1 MYDTSIYIHIPFCI
15 RRCGYCD
22 FNTYAGLQGLIPAY
36 AEAVRRELDYLTNTM
51 SARLAVHTLFFGG
64 GTPSLLPEEMFER
77 IIGAVRKNFSLAE
90 DAEITIEANPGT
102 VKLEH
107 LRSIHG
113 CGVNRI
119 SLGMQS
125 VNTKELIMLER
136 QHTFMDVV
144 QAVEWAR
151 TAGIDNLNLDLIY
164 GLPRQTLE
172 MWLNSLN
179 AALSLMPEHLSLYAL
194 TIEQGTPMQHLVEK
208 GTLPQPDD
216 DLAADM
222 YDAAREILAAQGYI
236 QYEISNW
243 ARRNHSGE
251 LLACKHN
258 LQYWRNL
265 PYLGVGA
272 GAHGFIEHHRTVDV
286 LQPNAYIN
294 RMKSRDIAKENLSFP
309 NTPATIQSNFI
320 DQDTEIGETMMTGLR
335 LVDEGVSSLD
345 FQNRF
350 GMELQDRFGQQI
362 DHFLSVGLLAW
373 AGEKGN
379 RLRLTPKAY
388 LIGNQVFMDFI

>member
-1 MYDTSIYIHIPFCI
+1 MNGTSIYIHIPFCI
-15 RRCGYCD
+15 HRCGYCD

-36 AEAVRRELDYLTNTM
+36 AETVRRELDYLSNT
-51 SARLAVHTLFFGG
+51 APGRLTVHTLFFGG
-64 GTPSLLPEEMFER
+64 GTPSLLPEEEFER
-77 IIGAVRKNFSLAE
+77 IIGAIRKNFNLAE

-107 LRSIHG
+107 LRSIRG

-119 SLGMQS
+119 SFGMQS
-125 VNTKELIMLER
+125 VNTEELIMLER
-136 QHTFMDVV
+136 QHTFTDVI

-151 TAGIDNLNLDLIY
+151 TGGIDNLNLDLIY
-164 GLPRQTLE
+164 GLPRQTLK
-172 MWLNSLN
+172 MWLNSLK
-179 AALSLMPEHLSLYAL
+179 AVLSLMPEHLSLYAL
-194 TIEQGTPMQHLVEK
+194 TIEKGTPMHGLVER
-208 GTLPQPDD
+208 GILPQPDD

-222 YDAAREILAAQGYI
+222 YDAAREILAAEGYI

-243 ARRNHSGE
+243 ARRDHSGE

-272 GAHGFIEHHRTVDV
+272 GAHGFIEHHRTVDI

-294 RMKSRDIAKENLSFP
+294 RMKDKGIATENLTFP
-309 NTPATIQSNFI
+309 STPATIHSTFI

-362 DHFLSVGLLAW
+362 DHFLSLGLLEW
-373 AGEKGN
+373 AGEQGN
-379 RLRLTPKAY
+379 ILRLTPKAY
-388 LIGNQVFMDFI
+388 LIGNQVFMEFI